1 MHGLVWLLLMIGGG
15 LTAITS
21 VIVLIMNYINNRS
34 KKTIDVLQ
42 MTLLLILGAL
52 FAIQGYYELLGAVSW
67 IVEATLSI
75 TIVILSLALA
85 VYNIK
90 KKLSLKRSQPI

>member
-1 MHGLVWLLLMIGGG
+1 M
-15 LTAITS
+15 AITS
-21 VIVLIMNYINNRS
+21 VAVLVINYINNRS

-42 MTLLLILGAL
+42 ITLLLILGVL
-52 FAIQGYYELLGAVSW
+52 FAIQGYYELLGAISW

-75 TIVILSLALA
+75 TIVILSLALV

-90 KKLSLKRSQPI
+90 KRLSLKRSRPI

>member
-15 LTAITS
+15 LMAITS
-21 VIVLIMNYINNRS
+21 VIVLIMNYKNNRI

-42 MTLLLILGAL
+42 MTLLLIIGAL
-52 FAIQGYYELLGAVSW
+52 FAIQGYYELLGAISW
-67 IVEATLSI
+67 IDEATLSI
-75 TIVILSLALA
+75 TIVILSLALT

-90 KKLSLKRSQPI
+90 KRLSLKRSRPI